1 MKIGWGN
8 INLVDY
14 RKGKQVEGALAIAI
28 YGGGGGDVGLDV
40 DCWLTKLAFM
50 WRIWSP
56 RTSGLCDLIL
66 YEWKQRLAMNMRMI
80 RVTPEMW

>member
-1 MKIGWGN
+1 M
-8 INLVDY
+8 
-14 RKGKQVEGALAIAI
+14 
-28 YGGGGGDVGLDV
+28 GLDV